1 MAGINIIMKMIA
13 DFIVSYGLKIVY
25 VIVILILGF
34 WIIRI
39 FRRALDKRM
48 AKRKMDLS
56 LRHFLIGFISIS
68 LKLLLLITAASML
81 GIATT
86 SFVAIIGA
94 AGLAV
99 GFALQGSLAN
109 FAGGVLILLF
119 KPFRVGDYISA
130 QGFDGTVKKIE
141 IFNTVLTTVDN
152 KTIILPNGQLS
163 NSPVMNYS
171 REELRRVDLTFGIG
185 YDDDLKKAQ
194 KTIEGIVS
202 KQKLVLKEP
211 ASFVRVSELGDSSVN
226 FAVRLWCKKEDYWT
240 IYFDMIEA
248 VKLSFDKAKISI
260 PYPQMDVHMKKS

>member
-1 MAGINIIMKMIA
+1 MASLDILMKIIA
-13 DFIVSYGLKIVY
+13 NFIVSYGLKILY
-25 VIVILILGF
+25 VIIILVLGF
-34 WIIRI
+34 WFIRM
-39 FRRALDKRM
+39 FRRALDRRM
-48 AKRKMDLS
+48 TKRKTDPS
-56 LRHFLIGFISIS
+56 LRHFLIGFISIA
-68 LKLLLLITAASML
+68 LKILLLITAASML

-94 AGLAV
+94 AGLAF

-119 KPFRVGDYISA
+119 KPFKVGDYISA

-141 IFNTVLTTVDN
+141 VFNTILTSVDN

-163 NSPVMNYS
+163 NSPVTNYS
-171 REELRRVDLTFGIG
+171 REKLRRVDLTFGIG

-202 KQKLVLKEP
+202 KHKLILKEP

-226 FAVRLWCKKEDYWT
+226 FAVRLWCKKEDYWI

-260 PYPQMDVHMKKS
+260 PYPQMDIHMTK